1 MRCLGKKKKNK
12 DKKDVQRVDLPQK
25 IHTTEIW
32 PADDEHP
39 FTGVTMEGNLLFR
52 LESDCGWKIVKV
64 LTDHTWGEEKHK
76 CLVVVFAPDER
87 EHDVV

>member
-25 IHTTEIW
+25 IHTTEVW

-52 LESDCGWKIVKV
+52 LESDCGWKISKV
-64 LTDHTWGEEKHK
+64 LTDLTWGEEKHK
-76 CLVVVFAPDER
+76 CLVVVFVPDG
-87 EHDVV
+87 VGM